1 MLAFDVKRLLRQ
13 KEQNRPARPATA
25 GQRQLDL
32 AVDHRTRWV
41 QKTRSLLGPIFPNAT
56 KEESGTWDESKQLR
70 HPAGSSQG
78 GEFRPKNTDPAT
90 MLASAINKELDR
102 LSSESSKLNAE
113 FIAAGRGSE
122 KPSEYLRKDDPLAM
136 RARQL
141 FTRETELQT
150 EIVMRAGPGQRRL
163 PIERGRFG
171 PRKRVEKYEFSDMFR
186 SADHQAEQA
195 MMHPKPSPQF
205 RKFFARWA
213 QPLPEKTVPQRMDP
227 SFPSASGARLTLTT
241 LGIRL

>member
-1 MLAFDVKRLLRQ
+1 M
-13 KEQNRPARPATA
+13 
-25 GQRQLDL
+25 DL
-32 AVDHRTRWV
+32 AVDHRTRRV
-41 QKTRSLLGPIFPNAT
+41 QKIRSLFGHIFLNAT
-56 KEESGTWDESKQLR
+56 KEESGTWDESKYLR

-90 MLASAINKELDR
+90 MTASNINKELDR

-136 RARQL
+136 RAKRL
-141 FTRETELQT
+141 FARETELQT

-171 PRKRVEKYEFSDMFR
+171 PRKRVERKFEFEDVFR
-186 SADHQAEQA
+186 SDDWQAEEQMRRSKLA
-195 MMHPKPSPQF
+195 PQF
-205 RKFFARWA
+205 RRFFAQWA
-213 QPLPEKTVPQRMDP
+213 QPRPEKTAEQRMEP
-227 SFPSASGARLTLTT
+227 SFGSASGARLTMLV
-241 LGIRL
+241 